1 MAGEGHSILYW
12 DPTVS
17 TPCSLLIL
25 IHGGPHNLFHVSFN
39 GDVAYYTKHGF
50 AVLVP
55 NYRGSAGFGEH
66 YLHALCGHMGDVELA
81 DVLSAID
88 HVMEGKEVKVDP
100 ERVFAMGSSYG
111 GYIVMGLVIRS
122 TVVKV
127 GVLWGLY
134 DSACDSA
141 QSRVESGD
149 DGDGIGHG
157 DVDASAGGLCSVQ
170 RCWCW

>member
-12 DPTVS
+12 DPNVS

-55 NYRGSAGFGEH
+55 NYRGSAGFGER
-66 YLHALCGHMGDVELA
+66 YLHALCGRMGDVELA
-81 DVLSAID
+81 DVLSAIE
-88 HVMEGKEVKVDP
+88 HVMEGREVKVDP

-122 TVVKV
+122 TIVKV
-127 GVLWGLY
+127 SVSFY
-134 DSACDSA
+134 AFHVARDSA
-141 QSRVESGD
+141 
-149 DGDGIGHG
+149 
-157 DVDASAGGLCSVQ
+157 
-170 RCWCW
+170 